1 MPHRSLSPKQL
12 DLIADRFRVLGEP
25 TRLQILSAL
34 RDRELN
40 VTELV
45 AATGFSQA
53 NLSKHLQLLLRVGYV
68 ERRKEG
74 LSAYYSLADRDV
86 FRLCDIMCGRV
97 EKEMKAQRKVWA

>member
-1 MPHRSLSPKQL
+1 MPRALSPEQL
-12 DLIADRFRVLGEP
+12 EVIADRFRVLGEP

-34 RDRELN
+34 REQERN

-45 AATGFSQA
+45 EATGFSQA
-53 NLSKHLQLLLRVGYV
+53 NLSKHLQLLLRAGYV

-74 LSAYYSLADRDV
+74 LSAYYRMADRDV
-86 FRLCDIMCGRV
+86 FRLYEIMCGRM